1 MIRNLILSA
10 MLLSPPFA
18 VEAQDDPK
26 KDLIA
31 FKFGRIFTATGPEL
45 APGTILVEHG
55 KIKKIGGD
63 FAVPTGARIVDLSS
77 YTAMP
82 GMIDASSGAGVTGDA
97 NEEAVEITPAFRIL
111 DSIDPRDKLFQQ
123 VVQLG
128 VTSLH
133 IEPGNRNVIGGLS
146 SVLKPTGRNVREML
160 VREDVMLKAAM
171 GREPTARNSPPRGAQ
186 ASFFSRRPTTRM
198 GVVWEFRKAFL
209 DARTVREEKRSA
221 VDEGKEILLK
231 AMEKKIPVRMAAT
244 RSYDIESALRLADE
258 FGLSLQLEEAE
269 EAYRYVDELV
279 ARKVPVALRPWYRT
293 ADLYMPEG
301 GEVRLDTFSL
311 LTKAGLS
318 VSLLPWGWD
327 GRENLLAM
335 ASFAVKYGA
344 SREEALRAVTIN
356 PAAMLG
362 VSDRVGSLEE
372 GKDADFVVLTGDPL
386 DVKSRIDWVFIEGR
400 RVFGKKIGDY

>member
-1 MIRNLILSA
+1 MWNAVLAAL
-10 MLLSPPFA
+10 LLSLPSVA
-18 VEAQDDPK
+18 AAQDDPK
-26 KDLIA
+26 KDAVA
-31 FKFGRIFTATGPEL
+31 FKFGRILTATGSEI

-55 KIKKIGGD
+55 KIKKIGG
-63 FAVPTGARIVDLSS
+63 AIALPTGARIVDLSS

-82 GMIDASSGAGVTGDA
+82 GLVDASSGAGVAGDA
-97 NEEAVEITPAFRIL
+97 NEEAAEITPAFRIL
-111 DSIDPRDKLFQQ
+111 DSIDPRDKLFQR

-146 SVLKPTGRNVREML
+146 SVFKPAGRSVREML

-171 GREPTARNSPPRGAQ
+171 GREPTAWNYPPRGAQ

-209 DARTVREEKRSA
+209 DARAYREEKRTP

-231 AMEKKIPVRMAAT
+231 AMEKKIPVRMAAS

-269 EAYRYVDELV
+269 EAYRTLDELA

-293 ADLYMPEG
+293 ADLSMPEG
-301 GEVRLDTFSL
+301 GEVRFDTFTL
-311 LTKAGLS
+311 LTKAGVA

-327 GRENLLAM
+327 GRESMLAM
-335 ASFAVKYGA
+335 ASFSVKYGA